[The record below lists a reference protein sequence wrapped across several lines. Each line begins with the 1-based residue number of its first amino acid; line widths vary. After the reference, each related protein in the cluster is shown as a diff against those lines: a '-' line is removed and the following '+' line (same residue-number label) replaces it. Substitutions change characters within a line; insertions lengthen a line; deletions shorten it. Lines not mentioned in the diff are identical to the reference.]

1 MEHRTVNSQ
10 VKAAETTSSEK
21 LVLLLVSGRLAL
33 ETQIC
38 IIGEREQNSYLEI
51 TFF

>member
-10 VKAAETTSSEK
+10 VKAAETMSSEK
-21 LVLLLVSGRLAL
+21 LVLILVFSKLAQ

-38 IIGEREQNSYLEI
+38 IIGERE
-51 TFF
+51 